1 MLIMILW
8 RIWLKQNRL
17 IEWYSRNKVWVEEK
31 HFELD
36 RLAMNDEKKPAHE
49 LLICNEQRE
58 ERQEREAA
66 KNI

>member
-1 MLIMILW
+1 
-8 RIWLKQNRL
+8 
-17 IEWYSRNKVWVEEK
+17 
-31 HFELD
+31 
-36 RLAMNDEKKPAHE
+36 MNDEKKPAHE